1 MTIMTR
7 FRTLTALAL
16 TAALLAGTPLIAQQV
31 PEEPLEGFV
40 PIDQLPPTEQ
50 LPAAPLLVAAY
61 AFAWLAVF
69 FYLWTVWRRLNRVE
83 AEMRTL
89 ERRQAQGNR

>member
-16 TAALLAGTPLIAQQV
+16 TAILAVTAPVAQEV